1 MEKVKY
7 TLPEIEVVDLTDD
20 FIIVTSGW
28 NSHDHEDGDLDD
40 LIDQD

>member
-28 NSHDHEDGDLDD
+28 NSYDDEDGDLD
-40 LIDQD
+40 IDF